1 MSNNK
6 ILVVGSANTDLVIH
20 TDRMPKIGET
30 ITGSDFAINAGGK
43 GLNQAVA
50 IAKLGNDVSFLG
62 AVGNDIN
69 GTMLIDTLKGYGI
82 DFIGKRVDGVATGT
96 AVITVVNGD
105 NCIILDEGANGTVSP
120 QLAEENAEKIKNSD
134 FVVLQL
140 EIPLETVVKV
150 CEIAKEGNTKVILN
164 PAPYKDLPEK
174 IYSMIDFLIPNE
186 HEAENITGIKID
198 SDENCIK
205 AVNKIMEYGVKNVII
220 TLGEKGCVYNDGSE
234 IFFSPAVKCKV
245 VDTTCAGD
253 SFIGALLVKLS
264 QNKPLDEAVKFAG
277 KVASVTVSRQGAAKS
292 VPCIEEL
299 KEYEI

>member
-20 TDRMPKIGET
+20 TEKMPKIGET
-30 ITGSDFAINAGGK
+30 LSGSNFAVNAGGK

-50 IAKLGNDVSFLG
+50 ISKLGNDVSFLG

-69 GTMLIDTLKGYGI
+69 GTMLVDTLKGYGI

-150 CEIAKEGNTKVILN
+150 CEIAKEGSTKVILN
-164 PAPYKDLPEK
+164 PAPYKELPKE
-174 IYSMIDFLIPNE
+174 IYSMVDYLIPNE
-186 HEAENITGIKID
+186 HEAEDITGIELNCE
-198 SDENCIK
+198 ENCIN
-205 AVNKIMEYGVKNVII
+205 AINKIREYGVKNVII
-220 TLGEKGCVYNDGSE
+220 TLGEKGSAYNIE
-234 IFFSPAVKCKV
+234 EKTFFSPAVKCNV

-264 QNKPLDEAVKFAG
+264 QNKPLDEAVKFAS
-277 KVASVTVSRQGAAKS
+277 KVASVTVSREGAAKS
-292 VPCIEEL
+292 VPYIEEIS
-299 KEYEI
+299 EEE